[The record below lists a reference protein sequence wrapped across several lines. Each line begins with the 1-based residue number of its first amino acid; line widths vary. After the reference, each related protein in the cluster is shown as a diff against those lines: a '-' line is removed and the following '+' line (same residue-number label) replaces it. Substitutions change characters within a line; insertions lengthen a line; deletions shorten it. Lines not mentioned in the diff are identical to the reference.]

1 MGTFTENPEVIQ
13 SLPTATMASLIARNI
28 AKIARNNSFIASA
41 RCYSDVPYVEPH
53 KGKVPSD
60 KIDMPDELGHAVGPH
75 RWEILAKL
83 AGNDDPYDFK
93 HHKMGSCG
101 TKENPNLVPSSA
113 EKRLVGCVCEED
125 SVSFKWMELYKGEQ
139 RRCGCG
145 YWFKLVDLQHEDY
158 GQ

>member
-1 MGTFTENPEVIQ
+1 MGEAKL
-13 SLPTATMASLIARNI
+13 SLPQLAMASLLTRNI
-28 AKIARNNSFIASA
+28 VKIARNNTLISAA

-60 KIDMPDELGHAVGPH
+60 KIDMAD
-75 RWEILAKL
+75 
-83 AGNDDPYDFK
+83 NDDPYDMK
-93 HHKMGSCG
+93 HHSMGSCG
-101 TKENPNLVPSSA
+101 TRENPNLIPSSCD
-113 EKRLVGCVCEED
+113 KRLVGCVCEED

-145 YWFKLVDLQHEDY
+145 YWFKLIDLQHEDY

>member
-1 MGTFTENPEVIQ
+1 MGEAKL
-13 SLPTATMASLIARNI
+13 SLPQLAMASLLTRNI
-28 AKIARNNSFIASA
+28 VKIARNNTLISYV

-53 KGKVPSD
+53 KGKVPSE

-75 RWEILAKL
+75 RWEILAKM
-83 AGNDDPYDFK
+83 AGNDDPYDMK
-93 HHKMGSCG
+93 HHSMGVCG
-101 TKENPNLVPSSA
+101 TKESPNLIPSSA